1 MTGLTIGI
9 IGLVLTAL
17 LCGIGSGLGL
27 KATGKASAGVLAED
41 PSKFRNVL
49 ILSLL
54 PATQGIYGFLI
65 AILGASYLPTV
76 SNLQNATVDGVSV
89 LQLISANPT
98 VGAAQ
103 INAQGWNVFWACLP
117 MMIGGAVSAFLQ
129 GRTAASTI
137 VAVGKKSEIAF
148 KALIF
153 PAMIEFYALLGLVVS
168 IMMFRNIPIANVS
181 NITIAPEVVKEA
193 ARVVSSFFGA

>member
-9 IGLVLTAL
+9 IGLVLTVL

-27 KATGKASAGVLAED
+27 KATGKAAAGVLAED
-41 PSKFRNVL
+41 PSKFSKV
-49 ILSLL
+49 IVLSLL

-76 SNLQNATVDGVSV
+76 
-89 LQLISANPT
+89 ANID
-98 VGAAQ
+98 GAAVNYAQ
-103 INAQGWNVFWACLP
+103 VTAQGWNVFWACLP

-137 VAVGKKSEIAF
+137 IAVGKKGEIAS
-148 KALIF
+148 KSIIF

-168 IMMFRNIPIANVS
+168 IMMFNNMPIADMS
-181 NITIAPEVVKEA
+181 QTITAPEAVETA
-193 ARVVSSFFGA
+193 SRVISAIIGA

>member
-9 IGLVLTAL
+9 IGLVLTVL

-41 PSKFRNVL
+41 PSKFSKV
-49 ILSLL
+49 IVLSLL

-65 AILGASYLPTV
+65 AILGAGYLPTV
-76 SNLQNATVDGVSV
+76 ANLTNAG
-89 LQLISANPT
+89 LLEQLNANPFI
-98 VGAAQ
+98 GAAQ

-117 MMIGGAVSAFLQ
+117 MMLGGAASAYLQ

-137 VAVGKKSEIAF
+137 IAVGKKGEIAS
-148 KALIF
+148 KSIIF

-168 IMMFRNIPIANVS
+168 IMMLGNIPVANLG
-181 NITIAPEVVKEA
+181 NYTIAPEATQEA
-193 ARVVSSFFGA
+193 ARVVSTLFGA

>member
-9 IGLVLTAL
+9 IGLVLTVL

-41 PSKFRNVL
+41 PSKFSKV
-49 ILSLL
+49 IVLSLL

-65 AILGASYLPTV
+65 AILGASYLPSV
-76 SNLQNATVDGVSV
+76 ANLNSATILD
-89 LQLISANPT
+89 AAT
-98 VGAAQ
+98 AAQ
-103 INAQGWNVFWACLP
+103 ITAQGWNVFWACLP

-137 VAVGKKSEIAF
+137 IAVGKKGEIAS
-148 KALIF
+148 KSIIF

-168 IMMFRNIPIANVS
+168 IMMFNNMPVADVS
-181 NITIAPEVVKEA
+181 KMTMPEVTETA
-193 ARVVSSFFGA
+193 SRVISTLLGA

>member
-41 PSKFRNVL
+41 PSKFSKV
-49 ILSLL
+49 IVLSLL

-65 AILGASYLPTV
+65 AILGAGYLPSV
-76 SNLQNATVDGVSV
+76 ANLRGEGILDAAT
-89 LQLISANPT
+89 
-98 VGAAQ
+98 AAQ
-103 INAQGWNVFWACLP
+103 ITAQGWNVFWACLP

-137 VAVGKKSEIAF
+137 IAVGKKGEIAS
-148 KALIF
+148 KSIIF

-168 IMMFRNIPIANVS
+168 IMMFNNMPVVDVS
-181 NITIAPEVVKEA
+181 NITMPAVTETA
-193 ARVVSSFFGA
+193 GRVISTLIGA

>member
-9 IGLVLTAL
+9 IGLVLTVL

-41 PSKFRNVL
+41 PSKFSKV
-49 ILSLL
+49 IVLSLL

-76 SNLQNATVDGVSV
+76 ANLTNAGILATA
-89 LQLISANPT
+89 SAE
-98 VGAAQ
+98 Q
-103 INAQGWNVFWACLP
+103 IAAQGWNVFWACLP

-137 VAVGKKSEIAF
+137 IAVGKKGEIAS
-148 KALIF
+148 KSIIF

-168 IMMFRNIPIANVS
+168 IMMFNNMPIADMS
-181 NITIAPEVVKEA
+181 QTITAPEVVDTG
-193 ARVVSSFFGA
+193 ARVISTLLGA